1 MEKVGVAL
9 LGAGRMGLEHAK
21 NLLSFPNVKVVVVA
35 DPVLDAAKK
44 AQVLTRAERV
54 TDDPESAILDSNVEA
69 VIIVTPTNT
78 HAHYIKLSAK
88 NKRAIFCEKPVAID
102 LAETEDAM
110 RLVEEMNVPFQ
121 IGFQRRYDPSYSKA
135 KKLIEEGKLGK
146 LEQFSSLTRDPAPP
160 SIEYLRRS
168 GGIFVDMAIHDFDIA
183 RFLMG
188 EVEEVLSW
196 GSVLIDPQIVDLGD
210 VDTAVTLLKF
220 KNSGLGVVENS
231 RRAVYGYDIRAEV
244 HGEKGKI
251 VLEDLPK
258 THLWHHNENG
268 FYGDQYYFF
277 MDRFKEAYYLE
288 LEAFFNAIT
297 RGEKPL
303 PGPKDAIESLKISLA
318 AKRSFIEKRP
328 VKTEEIK

>member
-21 NLLSFPNVKVVVVA
+21 NLASFPNVKVVVVA
-35 DPVLDAAKK
+35 DPLLDAAKK
-44 AQVLTRAERV
+44 AQVLTRAEKI

-88 NKRAIFCEKPVAID
+88 SKRAIFCEKPVAID
-102 LAETEDAM
+102 LKETEEAM
-110 RLVEEMNVPFQ
+110 KLVEDMNVPFQ
-121 IGFQRRYDPSYSKA
+121 IGFQRRYDPSYSRA
-135 KKLIEEGKLGK
+135 KRLIEEGKLGK

-183 RFLMG
+183 RFLIG

-196 GSVLIDPQIVDLGD
+196 GSVLIDPQIGDLGD
-210 VDTAVTLLKF
+210 VDTAVTLLRF
-220 KNSGLGVVENS
+220 KNSALGVVENS
-231 RRAVYGYDIRAEV
+231 RRAIYGYDIRAEV
-244 HGEKGKI
+244 HGERGKI

-268 FYGDQYYFF
+268 FYGDHYYFF

-288 LEAFFNAIT
+288 LEAFFRAIIK
-297 RGEKPL
+297 GEEPT
-303 PGPKDAIESLKISLA
+303 PGPKDAVESLKISLA

-328 VKTEEIK
+328 VKIEEIK

>member
-35 DPVLDAAKK
+35 DPILDAAKK

-88 NKRAIFCEKPVAID
+88 SKRAIFCEKPVAID
-102 LAETEDAM
+102 LKETEEAM
-110 RLVEEMNVPFQ
+110 KLVEDMNVPFQ
-121 IGFQRRYDPSYSKA
+121 IGFQRRYDPSYSRA
-135 KKLIEEGKLGK
+135 KRLIEEGKLGK

-196 GSVLIDPQIVDLGD
+196 GSVLIDPQIGDLGD

-231 RRAVYGYDIRAEV
+231 RRAVYGYDIRAEI

-268 FYGDQYYFF
+268 FYGDHYYFF

-328 VKTEEIK
+328 VKIEEIK

>member
-1 MEKVGVAL
+1 MEKIGVAL

-21 NLLSFPNVKVVVVA
+21 NLASFPSVKVVVVA
-35 DPVLDAAKK
+35 DPVLDAAKRAQIVAK
-44 AQVLTRAERV
+44 AEKV

-78 HAHYIKLSAK
+78 HSHYIKLSAK

-102 LAETEDAM
+102 LTETKEAM
-110 RLVEEMNVPFQ
+110 KMVEEMNVPFQ

-135 KKLIEEGKLGK
+135 KRLIEEGKLGR

-160 SIEYLRRS
+160 SIEYLSRS

-196 GSVLIDPQIVDLGD
+196 GSVLIDQQIGDLKD
-210 VDTAVTLLKF
+210 VDTAVTLLRF
-220 KNSGLGVVENS
+220 KNSALGVVENS
-231 RRAVYGYDIRAEV
+231 RRAVYGYDIRTEV
-244 HGEKGKI
+244 HGEKGKV

-258 THLWHHNENG
+258 THLWYHNESG
-268 FYGDQYYFF
+268 FNSDRYYFF

-297 RGEKPL
+297 KGEKPI
-303 PGPKDAIESLKISLA
+303 PGPEDAIESLKVSLA
-318 AKRSFIEKRP
+318 AKKSLIENRP
-328 VKTEEIK
+328 VKIEEIE

>member
-1 MEKVGVAL
+1 MERIGVAL

-21 NLLSFPNVKVVVVA
+21 NLASFPNVKVVVVA

-44 AQVLTRAERV
+44 AQVLTRAEKV

-88 NKRAIFCEKPVAID
+88 SKRAIFCEKPVAID
-102 LAETEDAM
+102 LKETEEAM
-110 RLVEEMNVPFQ
+110 KLVEDMNVPFQ
-121 IGFQRRYDPSYSKA
+121 IGFQRRYDPSYSRA
-135 KKLIEEGKLGK
+135 KRLIEEGKLGK

-196 GSVLIDPQIVDLGD
+196 GSVLIDPQIGDLGD

-231 RRAVYGYDIRAEV
+231 RRAVYGYDIRAEI

-277 MDRFKEAYYLE
+277 MDRFREAYYLE

-328 VKTEEIK
+328 VKIDEIK

>member
-35 DPVLDAAKK
+35 DPILDAAKK

-102 LAETEDAM
+102 LVETEDAM

-121 IGFQRRYDPSYSKA
+121 IGFQRRYDPSYSNA

-183 RFLMG
+183 RFLIG

-196 GSVLIDPQIVDLGD
+196 GSVLIDPQIGDLGD
-210 VDTAVTLLKF
+210 VDTAVTLLRF
-220 KNSGLGVVENS
+220 KNSALGVVENS
-231 RRAVYGYDIRAEV
+231 RRAIYGYDIRAEV
-244 HGEKGKI
+244 HGERGKI

-268 FYGDQYYFF
+268 FYGDHYYFF

-288 LEAFFNAIT
+288 LEAFFRAIMK
-297 RGEKPL
+297 GEKPT

-328 VKTEEIK
+328 VKIEEIK